1 MFSAFVNLNFLSH
14 LAMFVLSVP
23 EKGFTMIFLLTLLEE
38 QTLLDIPHFK
48 KFVLISTPFLESSE
62 INHETFEI
70 QGQNGVLS
78 FMETF
83 VLNFSKSEFFATFG
97 NVCLSSS

>member
-1 MFSAFVNLNFLSH
+1 
-14 LAMFVLSVP
+14 
-23 EKGFTMIFLLTLLEE
+23 MIFLLTLLEE

-48 KFVLISTPFLESSE
+48 KFVLISSPFLESFE

-83 VLNFSKSEFFATFG
+83 VLSNCKSEFSVPFG
-97 NVCLSSS
+97 NVCLTSS